1 MLGVPPPKG
10 KFGVVRGG
18 MAGRQR
24 LSPGTLVA
32 FFFPAGLSLPSSL
45 IMRHVLLLSTLSLSL
60 VAAAQAAVVPAPR
73 ASTAAVIGPGGPV
86 PLADSIVIE
95 KKARRLTLYHQGHA
109 LRSYLVALGANP
121 VGDKRSAGD
130 RRTPE
135 GLFSIDGK
143 HEKSDFH
150 LAMHISY
157 PDSSHRARAEA
168 LGMSPGGDIMIHG
181 LRNGRGAS
189 GAFHR
194 TVDWTDGC
202 IALTDEEIE
211 GMWSA
216 VMVGTPVEIKP

>member
-1 MLGVPPPKG
+1 
-10 KFGVVRGG
+10 
-18 MAGRQR
+18 
-24 LSPGTLVA
+24 
-32 FFFPAGLSLPSSL
+32 
-45 IMRHVLLLSTLSLSL
+45 MRHVLLLSTLSLSVAVATQAL
-60 VAAAQAAVVPAPR
+60 VAPAASGTVPLG
-73 ASTAAVIGPGGPV
+73 VGPGGPV

-95 KKARRLTLYHQGHA
+95 KKARRLTLYHQGRA

-135 GLFSIDGK
+135 GLFSIDSK
-143 HEKSDFH
+143 NEKSDFH
-150 LAMHISY
+150 LALHINY
-157 PDSSHRARAEA
+157 PDSAHRARAEA
-168 LGMSPGGDIMIHG
+168 LGVSPGGDILIHG
-181 LRNGRGAS
+181 LRNGRGAT